1 MTVSAPV
8 FLVDELPESDR
19 AVLDGPEGRHA
30 ATVRRI
36 RPGEQVHLSDGTGG
50 VAECAVVEADHDRLA
65 LTVLRRSRLAPPDPR
80 FVVVQALPKGERGE
94 LAVELLTEVGVDRVV
109 PWSSDRAVARWRGER
124 GARALTRWRSTARE
138 AAKQS
143 RRAWVPE
150 VAELHSTRPVW
161 APIAGAA
168 AAVVLDPGARVPL
181 ADVPLTDSGDIVLV
195 VGPEGGLTEG
205 ELTAFRA
212 SGARLARLGPTVLR
226 TSTAGPAALSVLAVR
241 TNRWR

>member
-1 MTVSAPV
+1 M
-8 FLVDELPESDR
+8 
-19 AVLDGPEGRHA
+19 
-30 ATVRRI
+30 
-36 RPGEQVHLSDGTGG
+36 
-50 VAECAVVEADHDRLA
+50 CAL
-65 LTVLRRSRLAPPDPR
+65 
-80 FVVVQALPKGERGE
+80 
-94 LAVELLTEVGVDRVV
+94 
-109 PWSSDRAVARWRGER
+109 
-124 GARALTRWRSTARE
+124 
-138 AAKQS
+138 
-143 RRAWVPE
+143 
-150 VAELHSTRPVW
+150 
-161 APIAGAA
+161 IAGSA